1 MSVKISGL
9 DKLQKDLESRLGK
22 AKMQTIVDAALKDGA
37 AVFVKELKSQFESFK
52 DEGESIKEMTTTEPY
67 NLNGVRTITVK
78 WVGPKKRY
86 SIIHLNEF
94 GTIKNPSPR
103 GKGAIARA
111 LENSRKAYRKAL
123 ADRIRSG
130 V

>member
-9 DKLQKDLESRLGK
+9 NKLQKELESRLGK
-22 AKMQTIVDAALKDGA
+22 AKMQSIVDAALKDGA
-37 AVFVKELKSQFESFK
+37 AVFIQELKSQFESFK
-52 DEGESIKEMTTTEPY
+52 DTGESIKEMTATEPY
-67 NLNGVRTITVK
+67 DLAGVRTITVK
-78 WVGPKKRY
+78 WVGPNKRY

-123 ADRIRSG
+123 ADRIRRG
-130 V
+130 F